1 MPYSLTAATR
11 SATGRRAK
19 TLLADGKVPAV
30 MYGHGSEASNLE
42 LNAGE
47 FRRILKTAGT
57 SALIDLELA
66 GQPLQKVLIKD
77 VQVEPI
83 TMEPVHVDL
92 YQIRMDEE
100 LEVEVPVN
108 LIGESPAVKG
118 LGGTLV
124 QSMDEVTVK
133 CLPGDLPHAIEV
145 DLAMLATFEDSIAV
159 SDIVPPKGVVIL
171 DDPNST
177 IATIEAP
184 LTEDQQKKLEEG
196 ETADLSAIK
205 TEAEEKKA
213 AEEAK
218 AAEEGKTE

>member
-1 MPYSLTAATR
+1 
-11 SATGRRAK
+11 
-19 TLLADGKVPAV
+19 